1 MKNHAYFVRPAIFVV
16 ALLCAILAGGAAF
29 AADETAAVDAVRRDF
44 NAAFNANDAGAIGR
58 LFDAEGM
65 LLPPGM
71 PAVVGAEKVTARYVG
86 HFAKTRSQFELKP
99 GDSRIWLNRALW
111 KPPSDASSTTPR
123 ADAPPPFATFLEQ
136 VKQARQDGYAVDA
149 DNFVSGITTV
159 SAAVRDGAGQPV
171 LAISAVDLSARLDAA
186 AAQRLGVALAAVA
199 QEVSRALGARPAG
212 AAVLPAA

>member
-99 GDSRIWLNRALW
+99 GDSRICEGWAFLNAEFAR
-111 KPPSDASSTTPR
+111 T
-123 ADAPPPFATFLEQ
+123 DAPKAGGNATSVEGHCLM
-136 VKQARQDGYAVDA
+136 VLRKQADGSWKI
-149 DNFVSGITTV
+149 F
-159 SAAVRDGAGQPV
+159 RD
-171 LAISAVDLSARLDAA
+171 IWN
-186 AAQRLGVALAAVA
+186 
-199 QEVSRALGARPAG
+199 ETARP
-212 AAVLPAA
+212 

>member
-44 NAAFNANDAGAIGR
+44 NVAFNANDAGAIGR

-99 GDSRIWLNRALW
+99 GDSRICEGWAFLNAEFAR
-111 KPPSDASSTTPR
+111 T
-123 ADAPPPFATFLEQ
+123 DAPKAGGTPASVEGHCLL
-136 VKQARQDGYAVDA
+136 VLRKQADGSWKI
-149 DNFVSGITTV
+149 F
-159 SAAVRDGAGQPV
+159 RD
-171 LAISAVDLSARLDAA
+171 IWN
-186 AAQRLGVALAAVA
+186 
-199 QEVSRALGARPAG
+199 ETARP
-212 AAVLPAA
+212 